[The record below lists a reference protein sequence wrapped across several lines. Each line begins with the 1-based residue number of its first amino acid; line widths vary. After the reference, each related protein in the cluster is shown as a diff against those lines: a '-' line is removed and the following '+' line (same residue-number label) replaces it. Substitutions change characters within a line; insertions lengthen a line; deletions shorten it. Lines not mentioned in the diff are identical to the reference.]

1 VSAVKLIR
9 RLLILFSLP
18 IVLASYGGALGQS
31 SDPALPTAILSNEV
45 SARIPALDLGD
56 PRMTRHYYAFE
67 GTPGDL
73 VISIN
78 SRNLNGDM
86 DIFTAVTLRPLMKIS
101 IYANTIP
108 PQVTKSLY
116 LRTKQIL
123 ILRIEARTP
132 NDDAGDYRIRFSG
145 SFAPFSGGI
154 PVAETS
160 SEETSDTAGSQT
172 GTRRLSSV
180 GATINQPPEET
191 PTATPEP
198 KPSTETAA
206 EKPVEEGETKKEEP
220 KSTRKKPAK
229 ATPTA
234 RNPRRRTT
242 PARTKPTTTE
252 TETAKTEPGKT
263 GTEEPRKPTEGEE
276 KPDTSAEKPTTE
288 EKPRSQEPAVSQPG
302 AHLIIEE
309 KDGTRIDRPMSTIR
323 RVIVEGNQIVIV
335 LKSGRTER
343 IPMSD
348 VTRMSIEPQQ

>member
-1 VSAVKLIR
+1 MKLIR
-9 RLLILFSLP
+9 KFLILFSLP
-18 IVLASYGGALGQS
+18 IVLASCGSALGQS
-31 SDPALPTAILSNEV
+31 SDPALPTAILANEA

-86 DIFTAVTLRPLMKIS
+86 DVFTAVTLRPLMKIS

-108 PQVTKSLY
+108 PEVTKSIY

-123 ILRIEARTP
+123 ILRVEARTP
-132 NDDAGDYRIRFSG
+132 NDDVGEYRIRFSG

-160 SEETSDTAGSQT
+160 SEETSEVASSQT
-172 GTRRLSSV
+172 GKRRLSSV

-206 EKPVEEGETKKEEP
+206 EKPAEEGDTKKEEP
-220 KSTRKKPAK
+220 AKSARKTPAK
-229 ATPTA
+229 TTSTA

-242 PARTKPTTTE
+242 PRTKPTKTE
-252 TETAKTEPGKT
+252 TETARTEPGKT
-263 GTEEPRKPTEGEE
+263 DTEETKKPTEGEE
-276 KPDTSAEKPTTE
+276 KPDTATEKPATE
-288 EKPRSQEPAVSQPG
+288 EKPKSQEPAGPQPG

>member
-1 VSAVKLIR
+1 MKLIKK
-9 RLLILFSLP
+9 LLIVLP
-18 IVLASYGGALGQS
+18 VVLATFGSALGQS
-31 SDPALPTAILSNEV
+31 TDPALPTAILSNEV

-86 DIFTAVTLRPLMKIS
+86 DVFTAVTLRPLMKIS
-101 IYANTIP
+101 IYANTMP
-108 PQVTKSLY
+108 PEVTKSIY
-116 LRTKQIL
+116 LRTKQTL
-123 ILRIEARTP
+123 ILRIEARSP
-132 NDDAGDYRIRFSG
+132 NDDVGNYRIRFSG
-145 SFAPFSGGI
+145 SFAAFSGGI

-160 SEETSDTAGSQT
+160 SEETGEVASSQT
-172 GTRRLSSV
+172 GSRRLSSV

-206 EKPVEEGETKKEEP
+206 EKPAEEEETKKEEQP
-220 KSTRKKPAK
+220 KPTRKKPAK
-229 ATPTA
+229 ATPSA

-252 TETAKTEPGKT
+252 TETAKTEPAKT
-263 GTEEPRKPTEGEE
+263 DTEEPKKPTEGEE
-276 KPDTSAEKPTTE
+276 KPDTATEKPATE
-288 EKPRSQEPAVSQPG
+288 EKPKGQEPAIQPG

-348 VTRMSIEPQQ
+348 VTRMSIEPPQ